1 MSNFATMSWKPLIMM
16 NKAYLPSNDD
26 TSEFAQSS
34 KHGER
39 SPNKS
44 TSSQEEDLILQRKR
58 ILYNGVISYDFH
70 SGAAR
75 FVFTIKNM
83 IYWFDDLEI
92 ANSPSLDTCFF
103 QATEGISN
111 DESKR
116 ENESLPDLNVPRA
129 SFRTCEKIPSPPYV
143 PHKLMTNTH
152 VKLNATI
159 CPNNPD
165 VVAYLAD
172 NDLWVCDLVSC
183 KEMRLTTTDYAKSAV
198 MAGRPSFVMQE
209 EFSRFNGFW
218 WRPAPTY
225 DPGESTK

>member
-1 MSNFATMSWKPLIMM
+1 MM

-26 TSEFAQSS
+26 TSEFTQSS

-225 DPGESTK
+225 DPGESTKWLFTTFFNTF